1 MPRATALAIFLNE
14 DTLRVVRSDSDLQRS
29 LVTLVT
35 TWRARRGAGSSAAG
49 STRRAEEA
57 RLGLAAQRSAAQP
70 RLRPARSDTLALA
83 ER

>member
-1 MPRATALAIFLNE
+1 M
-14 DTLRVVRSDSDLQRS
+14 VSSDSDLQRS

-57 RLGLAAQRSAAQP
+57 RLGLAARRGEAEAAPGTERHPGP
-70 RLRPARSDTLALA
+70 R
-83 ER
+83 